1 MTICSPFTLGNAT
14 ASYSNGV
21 FGGLN
26 RLLAGAL
33 VAGALFVLPSTAL
46 ADGCGGGPSAENVY
60 KECLQT
66 GGGGKPTSGSHTG
79 GGTQGSAHASVP
91 VSKQT
96 AKKLKRAGDDGTS
109 LAKLMHTAD
118 TARLLQSHSPTGE
131 PTAIGSA
138 FDLGSGP
145 TVLLIVLAGTAI
157 LLLGA
162 TGFRY
167 TRHRH

>member
-1 MTICSPFTLGNAT
+1 
-14 ASYSNGV
+14 V

-26 RLLAGAL
+26 RLLAAAL
-33 VAGALFVLPSTAL
+33 VAGAFLAAPSLAL
-46 ADGCGGGPSAENVY
+46 ADGCGGGPSAQNVY
-60 KECLQT
+60 TECLQT
-66 GGGGKPTSGSHTG
+66 GGGGKPTSSHANG
-79 GGTQGSAHASVP
+79 GGHGSTGSIRSTGSTSAPSAP

-96 AKKLKRAGDDGTS
+96 AKALKKAGSDGKTIS
-109 LAKLMHTAD
+109 ALVRGYGS
-118 TARLLQSHSPTGE
+118 ARLLQGSHSPTGE

-145 TVLLIVLAGTAI
+145 TVLLILLAGTAV

-167 TRHRH
+167 TRHRR